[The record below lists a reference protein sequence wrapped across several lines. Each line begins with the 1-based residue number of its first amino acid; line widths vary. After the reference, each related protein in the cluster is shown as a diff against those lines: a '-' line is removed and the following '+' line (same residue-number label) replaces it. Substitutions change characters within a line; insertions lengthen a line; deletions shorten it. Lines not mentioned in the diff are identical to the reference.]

1 MKTFQQFNESLKDY
15 SNQGKNV
22 RVPGEDTA
30 SFGKLFKDDLK
41 QMGKYTN
48 PKTGK
53 IEYGLKGTGGMLPD
67 PRKGYQL
74 KQFATGR
81 GGITRTL
88 NPFLGKGQGLLS
100 GPTPLARQTP
110 RLMKQGAKAVGK
122 ALMKNKKFA
131 LGALAVGGAVKGIQA
146 LRGKNK

>member
-1 MKTFQQFNESLKDY
+1 MKTFQQFNEGLKNY

-131 LGALAVGGAVKGIQA
+131 LGALAVTGAVKGIQA

>member
-1 MKTFQQFNESLKDY
+1 MKTYKQFTEGLTDY
-15 SNQGKNV
+15 SNQGKDV

-41 QMGKYTN
+41 QIGKFKN

-53 IEYGLKGTGGMLPD
+53 LEGGMLPD

-74 KQFATGR
+74 KQFATFR
-81 GGITRTL
+81 GGITRTM
-88 NPFLGKGQGLLS
+88 NPFLGKGQGARS

-110 RLMKQGAKAVGK
+110 RLIRQGAKSLARRILSRGR
-122 ALMKNKKFA
+122 
-131 LGALAVGGAVKGIQA
+131 LG
-146 LRGKNK
+146 

>member
-22 RVPGEDTA
+22 RVPNEDTA

-67 PRKGYQL
+67 PRKGYQVR
-74 KQFATGR
+74 QFFTGR

-88 NPFLGKGQGLLS
+88 NPFLGKGQGLRS
-100 GPTPLARQTP
+100 GPTPLGRQSG
-110 RLMKQGAKAVGK
+110 RLLKQGARKLLK
-122 ALMKNKKFA
+122 LALTKR
-131 LGALAVGGAVKGIQA
+131 L
-146 LRGKNK
+146 

>member
-1 MKTFQQFNESLKDY
+1 MKSFQQFNESIKDY

-41 QMGKYTN
+41 QMGKFKN

-53 IEYGLKGTGGMLPD
+53 LEGGLLPD
-67 PRKGYQL
+67 PRKGYQV

-81 GGITRTL
+81 GGITRTF
-88 NPFLGKGQGLLS
+88 NPFLGKGQGLRS
-100 GPTPLARQTP
+100 GPTPLSRQSG
-110 RLMKQGAKAVGK
+110 RLLKQGIKSAGK
-122 ALMKNKKFA
+122 ALIKNKKI
-131 LGALAVGGAVKGIQA
+131 AVPIAVIGSLMA
-146 LRGKNK
+146 LRGKKK

>member
-1 MKTFQQFNESLKDY
+1 MKTYKQFSEGLKDY

-22 RVPGEDTA
+22 RVPGEDKA

-41 QMGKYTN
+41 QMGKFKN

-53 IEYGLKGTGGMLPD
+53 LEGGIFPN
-67 PRKGYQL
+67 PKKGYQL
-74 KQFATGR
+74 KQFATGQ
-81 GGITRTL
+81 GGLTRTL
-88 NPFLGKGQGLLS
+88 NPFLGKGQGLRS

-122 ALMKNKKFA
+122 TLMKNKKFA
-131 LGALAVGGAVKGIQA
+131 LGALVVGGAVKGIQA

>member
-1 MKTFQQFNESLKDY
+1 MKSFKQFNEGLKDY

-22 RVPGEDTA
+22 RVPGEDKA

-41 QMGKYTN
+41 QIGKFKN

-53 IEYGLKGTGGMLPD
+53 LEGSIFPD

-74 KQFATGR
+74 RQFATGR

-88 NPFLGKGQGLLS
+88 NPFLGKGQGLRS
-100 GPTPLARQTP
+100 GPSPLSRQSG
-110 RLMKQGAKAVGK
+110 RLLRQGAKAVGK
-122 ALMKNKKFA
+122 TLMKNKKFA
-131 LGALAVGGAVKGIQA
+131 FGALAIGGAVKGIQA
-146 LRGKNK
+146 LRNRNN

>member
-22 RVPGEDTA
+22 RVPNEDTA

-74 KQFATGR
+74 RQFFTGR

-88 NPFLGKGQGLLS
+88 NPFLGKGQGLRS
-100 GPTPLARQTP
+100 GPTPLGRQSG
-110 RLMKQGAKAVGK
+110 RLLKQGARKLLK
-122 ALMKNKKFA
+122 LALTKR
-131 LGALAVGGAVKGIQA
+131 L
-146 LRGKNK
+146 

>member
-1 MKTFQQFNESLKDY
+1 MKTYKQFNEGLKDY

-41 QMGKYTN
+41 QMGKYVN

-53 IEYGLKGTGGMLPD
+53 IEYGLKGTGGLLPD

-74 KQFATGR
+74 RQFATGR
-81 GGITRTL
+81 GGLTRTL
-88 NPFLGKGQGLLS
+88 NPFLGKGKGLLS
-100 GPTPLARQTP
+100 GPTPLGRQTP
-110 RLMKQGAKAVGK
+110 RLIKQGAKK
-122 ALMKNKKFA
+122 LLKLALTRR
-131 LGALAVGGAVKGIQA
+131 L
-146 LRGKNK
+146 

>member
-1 MKTFQQFNESLKDY
+1 MKTYKEFSESLKDY
-15 SNQGKNV
+15 SNQGKNK

-41 QMGKYTN
+41 QIGKFKN

-53 IEYGLKGTGGMLPD
+53 LEGGMLPD

-74 KQFATGR
+74 RQFATFR
-81 GGITRTL
+81 GGITRTM
-88 NPFLGKGQGLLS
+88 NPFLGKGQGARS

-110 RLMKQGAKAVGK
+110 RLISQGVKSLAKRI
-122 ALMKNKKFA
+122 LS
-131 LGALAVGGAVKGIQA
+131 
-146 LRGKNK
+146 RGKLG

>member
-1 MKTFQQFNESLKDY
+1 MKTYKQFSESIEDY
-15 SNQGKNV
+15 INRGKNK
-22 RVPGEDTA
+22 RIPGEDTS

-41 QMGKYTN
+41 QMGKYVN

-74 KQFATGR
+74 KQFVTGK
-81 GGITRTL
+81 GGLTRTL
-88 NPFLGKGQGLLS
+88 NPFLGKGKGALS

-110 RLMKQGAKAVGK
+110 RLLKQGAKK
-122 ALMKNKKFA
+122 LLKFA
-131 LGALAVGGAVKGIQA
+131 LTRRL
-146 LRGKNK
+146 

>member
-30 SFGKLFKDDLK
+30 SFSKLFKDDLK

-48 PKTGK
+48 PKTNK

-110 RLMKQGAKAVGK
+110 RLIKQGAKAVGK
-122 ALMKNKKFA
+122 TLMKNKKFA

-146 LRGKNK
+146 LRGKN

>member
-1 MKTFQQFNESLKDY
+1 MKTYKQFNEGIKDY

-41 QMGKYTN
+41 QMGKYVN

-74 KQFATGR
+74 KQFVTGK
-81 GGITRTL
+81 GGLTRTL
-88 NPFLGKGQGLLS
+88 NPFLGKGKGALS

-110 RLMKQGAKAVGK
+110 RLLKQGAKK
-122 ALMKNKKFA
+122 LLKFA
-131 LGALAVGGAVKGIQA
+131 LTRRL
-146 LRGKNK
+146 

>member
-1 MKTFQQFNESLKDY
+1 VKTYKQFNEGLKDY

-22 RVPGEDTA
+22 RVPGEDKA
-30 SFGKLFKDDLK
+30 SFGKLFRDDLK
-41 QMGKYTN
+41 QMGKYVN

-74 KQFATGR
+74 KQFATFR
-81 GGITRTL
+81 GGLTRTI
-88 NPFLGKGQGLLS
+88 NPFLGKGKGLLS

-110 RLMKQGAKAVGK
+110 RLLKQGAKK
-122 ALMKNKKFA
+122 LLK
-131 LGALAVGGAVKGIQA
+131 LAITRR
-146 LRGKNK
+146 L

>member
-110 RLMKQGAKAVGK
+110 RFMKQGAKAVGK

-131 LGALAVGGAVKGIQA
+131 LGALAVGGAIKGIQA